1 MSEENKET
9 PPEETTEA
17 NSQEE
22 TAEGTYSEAFE
33 EWERSRIQDPGAA
46 FFFKMLSG
54 MSTEF
59 QDEKSEE
66 TRQLFSF
73 IDRFKKGMQH
83 VMSDPEGRD
92 LLKKELEARVGK
104 KKGD

>member
-1 MSEENKET
+1 
-9 PPEETTEA
+9 
-17 NSQEE
+17 
-22 TAEGTYSEAFE
+22 
-33 EWERSRIQDPGAA
+33 
-46 FFFKMLSG
+46 

-92 LLKKELEARVGK
+92 LLKKELEARIGK